1 MKVIGLMSGTSL
13 DGVDA
18 ALVEIKGKKVQLL
31 NFVTYPYPKEFKAKL
46 KKNLN
51 NDQAKL
57 EEICS
62 LNFEL
67 GDYFVCAIDEVLKDK
82 YSYDDIDLVASHGQ
96 TIWHNPKGLKGQRA
110 STLQIGEAAVIVAKT
125 NITTVSN
132 FRVKD
137 VALDGE
143 GAPLVPKTDFL
154 LYHNNKK
161 NIVLQNI
168 GGIGN
173 LTYLP
178 KDAKEDEI
186 LAFDTGPGNVMIDYF
201 MHKYYGKAYDE
212 DGKKAFKG
220 IIIKPLYDYLMSDK
234 FIKKAPPKST
244 GREQYNETFFESLV
258 KKFNLDQYSKEDV
271 ICTVTNI
278 TVDSIVYNYE
288 KFLKEID
295 LVVVTGGGSHN
306 KYVVSELG
314 KRLGV
319 EVITGTDY
327 GIENDAK
334 EALSFAY
341 LGYLSF
347 NYKTGNLKSVTG
359 AKENTILG
367 NITYGRYRHG

>member
-18 ALVEIKGKKVQLL
+18 ALVEIKDEKVKLL
-31 NFVTYPYPKEFKAKL
+31 HFITYPYPSKFKAKL

-67 GDYFVCAIDEVLKDK
+67 GDYFVKAIDEVLKGK
-82 YSYDDIDLVASHGQ
+82 YTYDDVDLVASHGQ
-96 TIWHNPKGLKGQRA
+96 TIWHNPLGLNGQMP

-154 LYHNNKK
+154 LYYDPKK
-161 NIVLQNI
+161 NIVFQNI

-186 LAFDTGPGNVMIDYF
+186 VAFDTGPGNVMIDYF
-201 MHKYYGKAYDE
+201 MNKYYGKPYDE
-212 DGKKAFKG
+212 DGKKASKG
-220 IIIKPLYDYLMSDK
+220 IIIKPLYDYLMDDD

-244 GREQYNETFFESLV
+244 GREQYNETFFNELIE
-258 KKFNLDQYSKEDV
+258 KFELDQYNKDDV

-288 KFLKEID
+288 KYLKEID

-306 KYVVSELG
+306 KYIVSEL
-314 KRLGV
+314 KERLDK
-319 EVITGTDY
+319 EVVTGTEY

-334 EALSFAY
+334 EALSFAL

-347 NYKTGNLKSVTG
+347 HYKTGNLKSVTG